1 MATSPESEEIMAD
14 EQQRTSRSPRG
25 ASHGDGGEVAQPRI
39 LIARTA
45 RALGLDARQ
54 ASRLRKALCEERKR
68 RRAVRQRLS
77 ECRAQLRAVLSS
89 GEPDPREVWELARE
103 ERVLLERERSAHPD
117 LDPVL
122 ASILTADQILRLRRR
137 SAI

>member
-1 MATSPESEEIMAD
+1 MPTSPEAEGITAEA
-14 EQQRTSRSPRG
+14 QQRTTGSPCG
-25 ASHGDGGEVAQPRI
+25 ADRDDGSEVAQPRI

-77 ECRAQLRAVLSS
+77 ECRAQLRAALSV

-103 ERVLLERERSAHPD
+103 ERVLLERERSPHPD
-117 LDPVL
+117 LEPVL
-122 ASILTADQILRLRRR
+122 ASILTAEQILRLRRR
-137 SAI
+137 SSI